1 MVSRFGARL
10 RNGPALGLVLSLFLF
25 AYAKD
30 DLGGGQLQ
38 YLFNSLVRQDRLVTF
53 CDALF

>member
-10 RNGPALGLVLSLFLF
+10 RNEPALGLVLSLVLF
-25 AYAKD
+25 AYATD

-38 YLFNSLVRQDRLVTF
+38 YLFRFSGSPGHVL
-53 CDALF
+53 